1 MRKNEKASKGPQ
13 PRGKASSSDI
23 LGTLGH
29 NGRIPSKWA
38 PHQAELIR
46 LRDHLTRQ
54 RRERTASAEAEPV
67 VAGLHMADS
76 ATDSYDRDWALA
88 MASSDQ
94 SVLYEVAEALKRMAD
109 GTYGICEIT
118 GKAIEAD
125 RLKALPWT
133 RFCAAAQAELE
144 ARGATSRTRLGRL
157 GTYDTMPGEASPADE
172 DEVEETSEERL
183 AA

>member
-1 MRKNEKASKGPQ
+1 MQREHKLSRETK
-13 PRGKASSSDI
+13 PRGRASSSDI
-23 LGTLGH
+23 LGLSSQSDKV
-29 NGRIPSKWA
+29 PSKWGA
-38 PHQAELIR
+38 HYQELIR
-46 LRDHLTRQ
+46 MRDHLTGQ
-54 RRERTASAEAEPV
+54 RRERTASAEAEPT
-67 VAGLHMADS
+67 VAGLHMADA

-94 SVLYEVAEALKRMAD
+94 SVLYEVAEALKRLAD

-118 GKAIEAD
+118 GKPIEAD

-144 ARGATSRTRLGRL
+144 SRGATSRTRLGHL
-157 GTYDTMPGEASPADE
+157 GSYDEHPGDLPAAEEEELEQAADE
-172 DEVEETSEERL
+172 RQ